1 MILLLRSIQNQ
12 DFAPLHYILAETDKT
27 SKEKIESAK
36 LQATATAKWHTIT
49 RSREVKQNWL
59 TTLFTAVFSLI
70 HALLLILKIR
80 PQLIIC
86 NGPGTCVPL
95 CYAAFLFKIIG
106 LLETKIIFVE
116 SFCRVDQLS
125 LTGKLLYLVSDR
137 FIVQWQKLLTLY
149 PRAEYLGDGRSS

>member
-1 MILLLRSIQNQ
+1 MDQVRLNSPNIVEMPNW
-12 DFAPLHYILAETDKT
+12 
-27 SKEKIESAK
+27 KI
-36 LQATATAKWHTIT
+36 
-49 RSREVKQNWL
+49 
-59 TTLFTAVFSLI
+59 
-70 HALLLILKIR
+70 
-80 PQLIIC
+80 
-86 NGPGTCVPL
+86 GTCVPL
-95 CYAAFLFKIIG
+95 CYAAFLFKVIG